1 MICPQTSK
9 EAIHRCWPHKTIA
22 QGLKQVWSS
31 TRPQK
36 PLISRLA
43 FERGLWDPMR
53 YFRQMLLRF
62 IREGAKKSEWPNR
75 EAYKYGMPGL
85 KGFKHDRFSMSML
98 LKPQI
103 QGVQPSYILQRLST
117 LVACLSR
124 YSTCSAILI
133 SLKEV
138 QCLVSINFTRKDHQI
153 FNGIRYLLSAISR
166 PSSFISTRFRTD
178 DA

>member
-1 MICPQTSK
+1 MLASQDNCSRF
-9 EAIHRCWPHKTIA
+9 EA
-22 QGLKQVWSS
+22 VWSS

-43 FERGLWDPMR
+43 FERGLWDPVR

-133 SLKEV
+133 SL
-138 QCLVSINFTRKDHQI
+138 
-153 FNGIRYLLSAISR
+153 LSAISR

-178 DA
+178 NA